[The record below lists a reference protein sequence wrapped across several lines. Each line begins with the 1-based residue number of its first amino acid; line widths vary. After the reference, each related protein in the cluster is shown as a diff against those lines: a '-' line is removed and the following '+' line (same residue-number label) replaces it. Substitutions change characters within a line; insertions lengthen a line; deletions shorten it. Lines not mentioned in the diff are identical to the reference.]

1 MADQKPEAQERTEQ
15 ATPKRLQEARERGEV
30 ARSRELATVAVLLT
44 AAGGLTILGPKV
56 LADLLE
62 LMRQNLAPS
71 PTVFQA
77 ELPLFEHL
85 RTTFLDAIGSLIP
98 FLAVVGIAAVLG
110 SMALGGWIF
119 SPQLLSVRWNKL
131 DPIKGFKRL
140 FAWRGLMELM
150 KALAKFILVT
160 GVAVLLLWQISDRA
174 LTLNAVPLRTGL
186 GEAAALLMWSF
197 LALCA
202 TLAVIAAADI
212 PFQIWNHARQL
223 RMSRQEIKDE
233 FKETEG
239 KPEIKAR
246 IRELQRAVAKR
257 RMMEAVP
264 KADVVITNPKHYAVA
279 LCYAP
284 DKANAPRVIAKGPDL
299 LALRIQAVARNA
311 GVPVVRSPVLA
322 RAVFFSTKLDQEIPA
337 GLYSAVAQIFAYVY
351 SVRQRRPAQRG
362 AVPPPPDDLPIP
374 EELRRDAD

>member
-1 MADQKPEAQERTEQ
+1 MADQKPTAQERTEQ

-30 ARSRELATVAVLLT
+30 VRSRELATVAVLLT
-44 AAGGLTILGPKV
+44 AAGGLAILGPNL
-56 LADLLE
+56 LADLLDVT
-62 LMRQNLAPS
+62 RQNLAPS
-71 PTVFQA
+71 PTVFAA
-77 ELPLFEHL
+77 ELPLVQHL
-85 RTTFLDAIGSLIP
+85 HTALLDAVWSLIP
-98 FLAVVGIAAVLG
+98 FLAVVSLGAVLG

-119 SPQLLSVRWNKL
+119 SPQLLRVRWSKL
-131 DPIKGFKRL
+131 DPIKGFKRV
-140 FAWRGLMELM
+140 FALRGLMELV

-160 GVAVLLLWQISDRA
+160 GAAVLLLWQFSDRA
-174 LTLNAVPLRTGL
+174 LTISAVPLRSAL

-212 PFQIWNHARQL
+212 PFQVWNHARQL
-223 RMSRQEIKDE
+223 RMSRQQVKDE
-233 FKETEG
+233 LKETEG
-239 KPEIKAR
+239 KPEVKAR
-246 IRELQRAVAKR
+246 IRELQRAVARR

-264 KADVVITNPKHYAVA
+264 QADVVITNPKHYAVA
-279 LCYAP
+279 LRYAP
-284 DKANAPRVIAKGPDL
+284 DKANAPRVIAKGADL

-322 RAVFFSTKLDQEIPA
+322 RAVYFSTKLDQEIPA

>member
-1 MADQKPEAQERTEQ
+1 MADQKPTAHERTEQ

-30 ARSRELATVAVLLT
+30 VRSRELATVAVLLT
-44 AAGGLTILGPKV
+44 AAGGLAILGPNL
-56 LADLLE
+56 LADLLDVT
-62 LMRQNLAPS
+62 RQNLAPS
-71 PTVFQA
+71 PTVFAA
-77 ELPLFEHL
+77 ELPLVQHL
-85 RTTFLDAIGSLIP
+85 HTALLDAVWSLIP
-98 FLAVVGIAAVLG
+98 FLAVVSIGAVLG

-119 SPQLLSVRWNKL
+119 SPQLLRVRWSKL
-131 DPIKGFKRL
+131 DPIKGFKRV
-140 FAWRGLMELM
+140 FALRGLMELV

-160 GVAVLLLWQISDRA
+160 GAAVLLLWQVSDRA
-174 LTLNAVPLRTGL
+174 LTISAVPLRSAL

-212 PFQIWNHARQL
+212 PFQVWNHARQL
-223 RMSRQEIKDE
+223 RMSTQEVKDE
-233 FKETEG
+233 LKETEG
-239 KPEIKAR
+239 KPEVKAR
-246 IRELQRAVAKR
+246 IRELQRAVARR

-264 KADVVITNPKHYAVA
+264 QADVVITNPKHYAVA
-279 LCYAP
+279 LRYAP
-284 DKANAPRVIAKGPDL
+284 DKANAPRVIAKGADL

-322 RAVFFSTKLDQEIPA
+322 RAVYFSTKLDQEIPA
-337 GLYSAVAQIFAYVY
+337 GLYSAVGQIFAYVY